1 MKKILVPTDFSKT
14 ADNAIQYALALAEK
28 FSAEIIVVNAYVPTG
43 TSVMI
48 DLTDLLKLESER
60 DLRIIKGKIKKTN
73 PNIKLTTFAFEGD
86 LTHAIKSCVKE
97 EAIDIIV
104 MGTTGGS
111 GMKAKFMGSNTA
123 SVIQKVS
130 VPLIAV
136 PDGFV
141 LNDNLKIAVSTDLHN
156 LKNSKVFDSPKKIAK
171 AYSGVFYIVNVTED
185 LGEIDPVDFIDHAAD
200 VDDLFTGFEH
210 TFKFL
215 EGEDYEREILEFI
228 TIHNIDLLVVVS
240 RKRNFVNRLFHKS
253 ISKQLT
259 MHSTVPILVLTD

>member
-28 FSAEIIVVNAYVPTG
+28 FSAEIMVVNAYVPSG

-48 DLTDLLKLESER
+48 DLTDILKLESER
-60 DLRIIKGKIKKTN
+60 DLRIVEEKIKKTN
-73 PNIKLTTFAFEGD
+73 PNIKLTTLAFEGD

-97 EAIDIIV
+97 ESVDIIV

-111 GMKAKFMGSNTA
+111 GLKAKFMGSNTA
-123 SVIQKVS
+123 SIIQKIK

-136 PDGFV
+136 PDGGT
-141 LNDNLKIAVSTDLHN
+141 LNEELKVAISTDLHN
-156 LKNSKVFDSPKKIAK
+156 LKNTEVFDFPKQIVK
-171 AYSGVFYIVNVTED
+171 AHSGMFYIVNVTED
-185 LGEIDPVDFIDHAAD
+185 LGKIDPVDFIDHAAD
-200 VDDLFTGFEH
+200 VDELFTGFEH

-215 EGEDYEREILEFI
+215 EGDDYEREILEFI

-259 MHSTVPILVLTD
+259 MHSPVPILVLTD